1 MRMRLAILCAY
12 VLALTLA
19 GSAHGQTPAP
29 NPKAPAKASLQGN
42 VVKEPVGDPLKK
54 AIIEVIAEN
63 QEEGG
68 NYTATSDQDGH
79 FKITDIQ
86 PGRYRIFV
94 ERTGYIEVDEKRRRS
109 EGMVISLDA
118 GQDLKDQTLR
128 MLAAGILTGRVL
140 DEDGDPMANVEVT
153 VLRRK
158 ASAFEPSGS
167 AQTNDLGE
175 YRIGGLLA
183 GKYYVVA
190 SPLPNFQT
198 LVRAKQNSGDT
209 ANAAPSLAYGVTYYP
224 NAADRAQA
232 SPIELH
238 AGEEMPVDFSLTR
251 RHSARIRGRV
261 SGLNAGYPSAVILRG
276 KDGNATF
283 NAGEVGKDGKFE
295 IANVAPGSYTLTAM
309 TVGAET
315 PLITRRAIEVGTAD
329 IDDVQLTPL
338 PPATV
343 RGQVHFSGKFPKP
356 DASQT
361 IVYLRPT
368 EGDDPYDGVTIDG
381 DGSATSP
388 NLVKV
393 KPGGSFELRNVA
405 PGVYEI
411 DVSGDAKEFG
421 NAFVESL
428 AVGTKNYVD
437 TGLNIS
443 GGTMAVDVTVSGEAG
458 IIDGTVTSDKNEPA
472 GECVVVAVPEARF
485 RAQAARYQKVLADQ
499 SGHFMLRGLRPG
511 AYTLFAWE
519 HLDGD
524 EYRDADFLKSF
535 EGRAVEV
542 KVEKSSR
549 QTVPLKVL
557 AALADQP

>member
-1 MRMRLAILCAY
+1 MCAC
-12 VLALTLA
+12 VLALALA
-19 GSAHGQTPAP
+19 ASARGQTTAAD
-29 NPKAPAKASLQGN
+29 PKAPAKASLQGS
-42 VVKEPVGDPLKK
+42 VLKEPVGDPLKK

-86 PGRYRIFV
+86 PGRYRLFV

-109 EGMVISLDA
+109 EGMMISLEA

-140 DEDGDPMANVEVT
+140 DEDGDPMANVEVN

-158 ASAFEPSGS
+158 GSAFESSGS
-167 AQTNDLGE
+167 AHTNDLGE

-183 GKYYVVA
+183 GKYYLIA

-198 LVRAKQNSGDT
+198 LVPAKPDSGDP
-209 ANAAPSLAYGVTYYP
+209 ANAAPPLAYGVTYYP

-261 SGLNAGYPSAVILRG
+261 SGLGAGSAGAVVLRG
-276 KDGNATF
+276 KDGNVMF
-283 NAGEVGKDGKFE
+283 NAGDVGKDGKFE
-295 IANVAPGSYTLTAM
+295 IPNVAPGSYTLTAM

-315 PLITRRAIEVGTAD
+315 PLITRQTLEVGTAD
-329 IDDVQLTPL
+329 IDDLQLAPL

-343 RGQVHFSGKFPKP
+343 RGKVHFSGKFPKS

-361 IVYLRPT
+361 IVYLRPA
-368 EGDDPYDGVTIDG
+368 EGDDSYDGVTIDG
-381 DGSATSP
+381 DGSAASL
-388 NLVKV
+388 NFVKV
-393 KPGGSFELRNVA
+393 KPDGSFELKNVA

-421 NAFVESL
+421 NAYVESL

-437 TGLNIS
+437 TGLNVS
-443 GGTMAVDVTVSGEAG
+443 GGTVAVDVTVSGEGG
-458 IIDGTVTSDKNEPA
+458 IIDGTVTSDKNEPV
-472 GECVVVAVPEARF
+472 GGSVVVAIPDARF
-485 RAQAARYQKVLADQ
+485 RAQASRYHRVMADQ
-499 SGHFMLRGLRPG
+499 TGRFTLRGLRPG

-519 HLDGD
+519 HLEGD

-535 EGRAVEV
+535 EGRAVEA
-542 KVEKSSR
+542 KVEKSSH

-557 AALADQP
+557 AAPADQP

>member
-1 MRMRLAILCAY
+1 MRMKLAILCAY

-19 GSAHGQTPAP
+19 ASAHGQTTAAD
-29 NPKAPAKASLQGN
+29 PKAPAKASLQGS

-158 ASAFEPSGS
+158 GSAFESSGS
-167 AQTNDLGE
+167 AHTNDLGE

-190 SPLPNFQT
+190 TPLPNFQT
-198 LVRAKQNSGDT
+198 LIPAKQDSGDT
-209 ANAAPSLAYGVTYYP
+209 ANAAPALAYGATYYP
-224 NAADRAQA
+224 NAADRGQA

-261 SGLNAGYPSAVILRG
+261 SGLGASPSAVMLRG
-276 KDGNATF
+276 KDGNPMF

-295 IANVAPGSYTLTAM
+295 ISNVAPGSYTLTAM

-315 PLITRRAIEVGTAD
+315 PLITRRTIEVGTAD

-343 RGQVHFSGKFPKP
+343 RGQVHFGGKFPKS

-361 IVYLRPT
+361 IVYLHPT
-368 EGDDPYDGVTIDG
+368 EGDDSYDGVTIDG
-381 DGSATSP
+381 DASATSS
-388 NLVKV
+388 NFVKV
-393 KPGGSFELRNVA
+393 KPDGSFELKNVA
-405 PGVYEI
+405 PGIYEI
-411 DVSGDAKEFG
+411 DVSGDAKAFG
-421 NAFVESL
+421 NAYVESL

-437 TGLNIS
+437 TGLNVS
-443 GGTMAVDVTVSGEAG
+443 GGTIAVDVTVSGEAG
-458 IIDGTVTSDKNEPA
+458 IIDGTATSDKNEPV
-472 GECVVVAVPEARF
+472 GEAVVVAVPEARF
-485 RAQAARYQKVLADQ
+485 RAQASRYQRVLADQ
-499 SGHFMLRGLRPG
+499 TGRFTLRGLRPG
-511 AYTLFAWE
+511 TYTLFAWE
-519 HLDGD
+519 HLEGD
-524 EYRDADFLKSF
+524 EYRDADFLKLF
-535 EGRAVEV
+535 EGHGVEV
-542 KVEKSSR
+542 KVEKSSH
-549 QTVPLKVL
+549 QTVPLKIV
-557 AALADQP
+557 AAPADQP

>member
-1 MRMRLAILCAY
+1 MRMRLAILSAC

-19 GSAHGQTPAP
+19 ASAHGQTTAAD
-29 NPKAPAKASLQGN
+29 PKAPAKASLQGN

-109 EGMVISLDA
+109 EGMLISLDA

-158 ASAFEPSGS
+158 ASAFESSGS
-167 AQTNDLGE
+167 GHTNDLGE

-190 SPLPNFQT
+190 SPLPSFQT
-198 LVRAKQNSGDT
+198 VVPAKQDSGDT
-209 ANAAPSLAYGVTYYP
+209 ANAAPALAYGVTYYP

-261 SGLNAGYPSAVILRG
+261 SGLGGSPSAVILRG

-295 IANVAPGSYTLTAM
+295 IPNVAPGSYTLTAM

-315 PLITRRAIEVGTAD
+315 PLITRRTIEVGTAD
-329 IDDVQLTPL
+329 IDDVQLAPL

-343 RGQVHFSGKFPKP
+343 RGQVHFSAKFSKP

-368 EGDDPYDGVTIDG
+368 EGDDSYDGVTING
-381 DGSATSP
+381 DESATSP
-388 NLVKV
+388 NFGKV
-393 KPGGSFELRNVA
+393 KPDGSFELKNVV

-411 DVSGDAKEFG
+411 DVSGDAKAFG

-443 GGTMAVDVTVSGEAG
+443 GGTVAVDVTVSGEAG
-458 IIDGTVTSDKNEPA
+458 IIDGTATSDKNEPV
-472 GECVVVAVPEARF
+472 GESVVVAVPDARF
-485 RAQAARYQKVLADQ
+485 RAQASHYQRVLADQ
-499 SGHFMLRGLRPG
+499 TGRFTLRGLRPG

-519 HLDGD
+519 HLEGD
-524 EYRDADFLKSF
+524 EYRDADFLKLF
-535 EGRAVEV
+535 GGRGVEV
-542 KVEKSSR
+542 KVEKSSH
-549 QTVPLKVL
+549 QTVPLKIV
-557 AALADQP
+557 AAPADQP

>member
-1 MRMRLAILCAY
+1 MRMKSAILCAC
-12 VLALTLA
+12 VLALTFA
-19 GSAHGQTPAP
+19 ASAHGQTTAP
-29 NPKAPAKASLQGN
+29 DPKAPAKASLQGN

-109 EGMVISLDA
+109 EGMVISLAA

-158 ASAFEPSGS
+158 ASAFEASGS
-167 AQTNDLGE
+167 AHTNDLGE

-190 SPLPNFQT
+190 TPLPNFQT
-198 LVRAKQNSGDT
+198 LIPAKQDPGDT
-209 ANAAPSLAYGVTYYP
+209 ANAAPALAYGATYYP

-261 SGLNAGYPSAVILRG
+261 SGLGGSPSAVMLRG
-276 KDGNATF
+276 KNGNPIF
-283 NAGEVGKDGKFE
+283 NAGEVDKDGKFE
-295 IANVAPGSYTLTAM
+295 ISNVAPGSYTLTAM

-315 PLITRRAIEVGTAD
+315 PLITRRTIEVGAAD

-343 RGQVHFSGKFPKP
+343 RGQIHFSGKFPKS
-356 DASQT
+356 DVSQT
-361 IVYLRPT
+361 IVYLHPT
-368 EGDDPYDGVTIDG
+368 EGDDSYDGVTIG
-381 DGSATSP
+381 DESATSP
-388 NLVKV
+388 NFVKV
-393 KPGGSFELRNVA
+393 KPDGSFEVKNVA

-411 DVSGDAKEFG
+411 DVSGDAKAFG

-437 TGLNIS
+437 TGLNVT
-443 GGTMAVDVTVSGEAG
+443 GGTVAVAVTVSGEAG
-458 IIDGTVTSDKNEPA
+458 VIDGAAASDKNEPV
-472 GECVVVAVPEARF
+472 GEAVVVAVPDARF
-485 RAQAARYQKVLADQ
+485 RAQASRYRRVLADQ
-499 SGHFMLRGLRPG
+499 TGRFTLRGLRPG
-511 AYTLFAWE
+511 TYTLFAWE
-519 HLDGD
+519 HLEGD
-524 EYRDADFLKSF
+524 EYRDADFLELF
-535 EGRAVEV
+535 EGHGVEV
-542 KVEKSSR
+542 KVEKSSH
-549 QTVPLKVL
+549 QTVSLKIV
-557 AALADQP
+557 AAPADQP